1 VTSDTVVRK
10 RRPYVI
16 VYVTSSVD
24 GKIASRTGDS
34 RLSCPHDLRRL
45 HEVRA
50 SCDAVIVGAN
60 TVIMDD
66 PSLTVRYVKGV
77 NPIRVVVD
85 GMLRSPLNA
94 KLFTDSQAKTVVYTS
109 TLSPRGKVDELKRRG
124 IDVYVLEPMNFSGTL
139 SLTKVLEHLYE
150 VIGVRKVLVEGGG
163 TLLWYVFKEG
173 LVDEVRI
180 TISPYVIGGEEAT
193 SVVEGEGFS
202 YRDEWIKL
210 RLKNVTLCEC
220 GNEVHIIYEVV
231 RTVIK
236 ESP

>member
-1 VTSDTVVRK
+1 M
-10 RRPYVI
+10 

-60 TVIMDD
+60 TVIRDD
-66 PSLTVRYVKGV
+66 PSLTVRYVRGS
-77 NPIRVVVD
+77 NPIRVVID

-94 KLFTDSQAKTVVYTS
+94 KLFTDGQARTVVYTS
-109 TLSPRGKVDELKRRG
+109 VLSPRGKVNELRKRG
-124 IDVYVLEPMNFSGTL
+124 VDVYVLEPMNSSGTL

-150 VIGVRKVLVEGGG
+150 VVGARKVLVEGGG
-163 TLLWYVFKEG
+163 TLLWYFFKER

-180 TISPYVIGGEEAT
+180 TVSPYVIGGEEAI

-202 YRDEWIKL
+202 SREEWVKL
-210 RLKNVTLCEC
+210 RLKNVKLCEC

-231 RTVIK
+231 RKRMIR
-236 ESP
+236 ELP

>member
-1 VTSDTVVRK
+1 MRK

-34 RLSCPHDLRRL
+34 RLSCPYDLRRL

-60 TVIMDD
+60 TVIKDN
-66 PSLTVRYVKGV
+66 PSLTVRYVKGA
-77 NPIRVVVD
+77 NPIRVVID

-94 KLFTDSQAKTVVYTS
+94 KLFTDGQARTVVYTS
-109 TLSPRGKVDELKRRG
+109 TLSPKGKINELRRRG
-124 IDVYVLEPMNFSGTL
+124 VDIYVLEPVNSSGTL
-139 SLTKVLEHLYE
+139 SLAKVLKHLHD
-150 VIGVRKVLVEGGG
+150 VVGVKKILVEGGG
-163 TLLWYVFKEG
+163 TLLWYFFKER

-180 TISPYVIGGEEAT
+180 TLSPYVIGGEDAI
-193 SVVEGEGFS
+193 SVVEGNGFS
-202 YRDEWIKL
+202 SKEEWVKL
-210 RLKNVTLCEC
+210 RLKNVKLCEC

-231 RTVIK
+231 RN
-236 ESP
+236 

>member
-1 VTSDTVVRK
+1 MRK

-50 SCDAVIVGAN
+50 SCDAVVVGAN
-60 TVIMDD
+60 TVIRDD
-66 PSLTVRYVKGV
+66 PSLTVRYVRGS
-77 NPIRVVVD
+77 NPIRVVID

-94 KLFTDSQAKTVVYTS
+94 KLFTDGQARTVVYTS
-109 TLSPRGKVDELKRRG
+109 VLSPRGKVNELRKRG
-124 IDVYVLEPMNFSGTL
+124 VDVYVLEPMNSSGTL

-150 VIGVRKVLVEGGG
+150 VVGARKVLVEGGG
-163 TLLWYVFKEG
+163 TLLWYFFKER

-180 TISPYVIGGEEAT
+180 TVSPYVIGGEEAI

-202 YRDEWIKL
+202 SREEWVKL
-210 RLKNVTLCEC
+210 RLKNVKLCEC

-231 RTVIK
+231 RKRMIR
-236 ESP
+236 ELP